1 MIMLDLIK
9 QINSAWEQ
17 KTSIYDISPNDYIG
31 YFNFRNEIVLI
42 YNKLTEK
49 EVA

>member
-1 MIMLDLIK
+1 MIMLNLIK
-9 QINSAWEQ
+9 QINNAWEQ
-17 KTSIYDISPNDYIG
+17 KTSLYNISPNDYIG

-42 YNKLTEK
+42 YNKLIEI